1 MSGYG
6 TSLFLHLVGAIL
18 LFSAAVL
25 THFVGAKL
33 RKATTVQEV
42 RLWLGFARGAQPL
55 FPIGGIILLL
65 TGLHL
70 AGAGWDFRQ
79 PWILVGLVVLL
90 ILLPMGPLV
99 QRPRFMAI
107 GMAAATAEPGPVP
120 PSLSEAILN
129 PFTWRYL
136 SGTTGLALGQLWIMT
151 QKPGW
156 TGALVA
162 PLVLGVIG
170 WIYGGALA
178 AKDREAVRAG
188 EPAVAQANR

>member
-120 PSLSEAILN
+120 PSLSEAILS

-178 AKDREAVRAG
+178 AKDREASRAG
-188 EPAVAQANR
+188 EAAVAQANR

>member
-33 RKATTVQEV
+33 RTAATVQEV
-42 RLWLGFARGAQPL
+42 RMWLGFARGAQPL
-55 FPIGGIILLL
+55 FPIGGVILLL

-79 PWILVGLVVLL
+79 PWIVVGLVVLL

-120 PSLSEAILN
+120 PSLSEAILS

-178 AKDREAVRAG
+178 AKDREAVRSV
-188 EPAVAQANR
+188 EPAVAEANR